1 MLDRTGARSGGRL
14 VKPRFRAVNKR
25 HDPCDKGFPERMVEA
40 SVKALGAASPNLSR
54 RTLAIMAADVVDY
67 TRLIEAA
74 EEDTH
79 IRLRALRVGTIDPCV
94 VSYRG
99 QIIKNTG
106 DGFLATFDS
115 SVDALRCAVEVQ
127 RDVAASES
135 PESPDRRIRLRMAL
149 NVGDVIT
156 DLEDIYG
163 ASVNLAA
170 RLEQFAPPG
179 GIVVSD
185 VLLAM
190 VKPRIN
196 VPVDDLG
203 QLELKNISQPVQA
216 YALRVPGIEPG
227 NALHKNG
234 ATMRRATLPSI
245 AILPFRT
252 TGENPDDTYFG
263 EGMVDDIIFALS
275 SIRGLLVIS
284 RTSALAYRS
293 GPIDLQ
299 KIGQELGVRYVLSGS
314 VRRVDNRLR
323 ITVQLADVESGSVIW
338 ADRHDGD
345 FSDLFD
351 LQERIA
357 TRTVWSLAPQVREAE
372 LKRGLRKRPE
382 NMNAY
387 DLLLQAIDLLYRMNP
402 PDFARAG
409 ELLRKA
415 IAADDN
421 YATAYAYAALW
432 QVHNINQGWTT
443 NIDADSVDAARLAA
457 AAVDRDPADGFALAI
472 YGHTKAVLFRDYSG
486 AMQLFD
492 RAVEAAPGNAMVWT
506 LSSGVYSYTGQSTS
520 AIERAE
526 RGLRLSPVDT
536 QSFFYLL
543 FLTLAHY
550 VNGTYDESII
560 WGRKSMALNPRLC
573 SNLRWLIA
581 SHVALG
587 RHEEARY
594 FARAMLDVNLGFR
607 LSEYAKWSPLRPDLR
622 KELLSRLQA
631 AGLPE

>member
-1 MLDRTGARSGGRL
+1 

>member
-1 MLDRTGARSGGRL
+1 MKSHADRTTECLAELGAPIGERLAKSRSH
-14 VKPRFRAVNKR
+14 AVNNR
-25 HDPCDKGFPERMVEA
+25 YDPCDKGFPERIVEA
-40 SVKALGAASPNLSR
+40 SVKALGAASPNPLR

-74 EEDTH
+74 EEETH

-99 QIIKNTG
+99 QVIKNTG

-115 SVDALRCAVEVQ
+115 SVDALRCAMEVQ
-127 RDVAASES
+127 RDVAASEN

-156 DLEDIYG
+156 DMEDIYG

-185 VLLAM
+185 ILLAM

-203 QLELKNISQPVQA
+203 RLELKNISQPVQA
-216 YALRVPGIEPG
+216 YSLRVPGIEPG
-227 NALHKNG
+227 NALHKSG
-234 ATMRRATLPSI
+234 AAMRRATLPSI

-252 TGENPDDTYFG
+252 IGENPDDTYLG

-299 KIGQELGVRYVLSGS
+299 KIGQELGVRYVLSGN
-314 VRRVDNRLR
+314 VRRVETRLR

-357 TRTVWSLAPQVREAE
+357 TRIVWSLAPHVREAE

-409 ELLRKA
+409 ELLRQA

-443 NIDADSVDAARLAA
+443 NIDGDSVDAARLAA

-472 YGHTKAVLFRDYSG
+472 YGHTKAVLFRDYSR
-486 AMQLFD
+486 AIELFN
-492 RAVEAAPGNAMVWT
+492 RALEAAPGNAMVWT
-506 LSSGVYSYTGQSTS
+506 LSSGVYSYTGQANS
-520 AIERAE
+520 AIQRAE

-587 RHEEARY
+587 RQEEARY
-594 FARAMLDVNLGFR
+594 FARAISTSV
-607 LSEYAKWSPLRPDLR
+607 
-622 KELLSRLQA
+622 QA
-631 AGLPE
+631 SACRNTPNGRRCDRTFEKNC

>member
-1 MLDRTGARSGGRL
+1 
-14 VKPRFRAVNKR
+14 
-25 HDPCDKGFPERMVEA
+25 
-40 SVKALGAASPNLSR
+40 
-54 RTLAIMAADVVDY
+54 
-67 TRLIEAA
+67 
-74 EEDTH
+74 
-79 IRLRALRVGTIDPCV
+79 
-94 VSYRG
+94 
-99 QIIKNTG
+99 
-106 DGFLATFDS
+106 
-115 SVDALRCAVEVQ
+115 
-127 RDVAASES
+127 
-135 PESPDRRIRLRMAL
+135 
-149 NVGDVIT
+149 
-156 DLEDIYG
+156 
-163 ASVNLAA
+163 
-170 RLEQFAPPG
+170 
-179 GIVVSD
+179 
-185 VLLAM
+185 
-190 VKPRIN
+190 
-196 VPVDDLG
+196 
-203 QLELKNISQPVQA
+203 
-216 YALRVPGIEPG
+216 
-227 NALHKNG
+227 
-234 ATMRRATLPSI
+234 
-245 AILPFRT
+245 
-252 TGENPDDTYFG
+252 
-263 EGMVDDIIFALS
+263 
-275 SIRGLLVIS
+275 
-284 RTSALAYRS
+284 
-293 GPIDLQ
+293 
-299 KIGQELGVRYVLSGS
+299 
-314 VRRVDNRLR
+314 
-323 ITVQLADVESGSVIW
+323 
-338 ADRHDGD
+338 
-345 FSDLFD
+345 
-351 LQERIA
+351 
-357 TRTVWSLAPQVREAE
+357 
-372 LKRGLRKRPE
+372 
-382 NMNAY
+382 
-387 DLLLQAIDLLYRMNP
+387 LLYRMNA

-409 ELLRKA
+409 ELLRQA

-457 AAVDRDPADGFALAI
+457 AAADRDPADGFALAI

-587 RHEEARY
+587 RQEEARY
-594 FARAMLDVNLGFR
+594 FARAMLDVSPGFR